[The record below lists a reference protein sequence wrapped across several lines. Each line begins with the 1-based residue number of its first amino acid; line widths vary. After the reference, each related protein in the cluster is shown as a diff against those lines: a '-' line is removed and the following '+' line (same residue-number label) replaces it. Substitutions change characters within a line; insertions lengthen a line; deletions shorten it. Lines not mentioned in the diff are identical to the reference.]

1 MVRLLH
7 FGKLGQV
14 PFFTWKRIMKRTVW
28 MTLALTVL
36 PYAGWAY
43 AADAVIPRGVVEL
56 FTSQGCSSCPKADA
70 AFEKLAHDSGVIALS
85 YHVDYWNYL
94 GWNDT
99 LSTPDNTRRQ
109 YAYAA
114 GLGRSNVYTPQ
125 AVLNGRSHLN
135 GGDLRGIER
144 QIADL
149 ANKKQALDTP
159 VSIELDD
166 DCIRIGVAAGT
177 GNAHVVIA
185 YFTPQLDVRI
195 EKGENAGKTISYHN
209 VVSSIET
216 IGMWEGEALK
226 LQLPLDVLGKKGR
239 ERAAILLQSETGDG
253 ALGPIR
259 GGALVP
265 VPGA

>member
-1 MVRLLH
+1 
-7 FGKLGQV
+7 
-14 PFFTWKRIMKRTVW
+14 MKRLV
-28 MTLALTVL
+28 MMALGMAILPLADL
-36 PYAGWAY
+36 AS
-43 AADAVIPRGVVEL
+43 AAEALVPKGVVEL

-70 AFEKLAHDSGVIALS
+70 AFEKLAHDPSVIALS

-99 LSTPDNTRRQ
+99 LSTPENTRRQ
-109 YAYAA
+109 YDYAA

-125 AVLNGRSHLN
+125 AVLNGRAHLN
-135 GGDLRGIER
+135 GGDLRGIEQQIGTLAAR
-144 QIADL
+144 Q
-149 ANKKQALDTP
+149 QALDIP
-159 VSIELDD
+159 VTVELDE
-166 DCIRIGVAAGT
+166 DCIRIGVGAGK
-177 GNAHVVIA
+177 GAAHVVIA
-185 YFTPQLDVRI
+185 YFTPELDVRI

-226 LQLPLDVLGKKGR
+226 LQLPIDVLGKHGR
-239 ERAAILLQSETGDG
+239 ERAAILVQTERPGG